1 MFDAAEKPYGRHY
14 SDIDTYHPARFV
26 LEEEIYHVHEEYE
39 FYAIEIRRGD
49 YRRGRCPCGYDE
61 YLDLCPFVLPG

>member
-39 FYAIEIRRGD
+39 FYAIG
-49 YRRGRCPCGYDE
+49 
-61 YLDLCPFVLPG
+61 VL